1 MTNTISFLVSN
12 VVKTLSVSASLTLL
26 LNNNQLAN
34 SMIIVDTLEDIG
46 ANGTVVNSRT
56 IGDVEVNIST
66 RNNRDL
72 FANTYFDNSISAFGG
87 ANGQINT
94 PLNPGNVSGSRFI
107 STGVTGNFNDSFDQV
122 NPITFSFS
130 EPILGFGL
138 TTIDLLEAGVTSNN
152 FLTLSVFDASNNLI
166 DSQTRT
172 GPQGT
177 TGLDLD
183 WFISSEN
190 ANIFS
195 AILSGNVVANTAGY
209 GIDDLVVVADDST
222 ESIPESSNLIGI
234 VFVTLL
240 GLASWTYSGR
250 DK

>member
-34 SMIIVDTLEDIG
+34 SMTIVDTLEDIG

-72 FANTYFDNSISAFGG
+72 FANTYFDNSI
-87 ANGQINT
+87 QDIYK
-94 PLNPGNVSGSRFI
+94 LLI
-107 STGVTGNFNDSFDQV
+107 
-122 NPITFSFS
+122 ILL
-130 EPILGFGL
+130 LGFGL

-172 GPQGT
+172 GPQGP

-209 GIDDLVVVADDST
+209 GIDDLVVGADDST

>member
-1 MTNTISFLVSN
+1 M
-12 VVKTLSVSASLTLL
+12 
-26 LNNNQLAN
+26 
-34 SMIIVDTLEDIG
+34 
-46 ANGTVVNSRT
+46 
-56 IGDVEVNIST
+56 
-66 RNNRDL
+66 
-72 FANTYFDNSISAFGG
+72 
-87 ANGQINT
+87 INT
-94 PLNPGNVSGSRFI
+94 LNIMLPEI
-107 STGVTGNFNDSFDQV
+107 
-122 NPITFSFS
+122 
-130 EPILGFGL
+130 
-138 TTIDLLEAGVTSNN
+138 

-172 GPQGT
+172 GPQGP